1 MGVAVV
7 LLNKQER
14 RHKVAVVGEWGG
26 SWKSWVRIL
35 LKNILH
41 RITKELIKYL
51 FKKEQAV
58 RFSFYHRQ

>member
-35 LKNILH
+35 LKIYC
-41 RITKELIKYL
+41 IELQKNW
-51 FKKEQAV
+51 
-58 RFSFYHRQ
+58 